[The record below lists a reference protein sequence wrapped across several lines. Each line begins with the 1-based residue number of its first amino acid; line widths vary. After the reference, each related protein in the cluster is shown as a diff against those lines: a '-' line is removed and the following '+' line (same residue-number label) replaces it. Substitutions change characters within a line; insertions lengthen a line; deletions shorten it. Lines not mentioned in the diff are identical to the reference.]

1 MIGQRRSSI
10 AEMRRPQRL
19 SELLEQIGQE
29 SREDIL
35 AILDAFRAEGVG
47 FLMPPPRDQI
57 TDDTIIDI
65 SHESL
70 IRQWRHFQQ
79 WLREE
84 EADVADLRE
93 WQQRAGRNLSSGGG
107 WLDEHDTARAERWKR
122 DIEKRGSPGA
132 WLTRYTRVGAVGS
145 DQVFHYIAESARR
158 VQAARGRGAPDS
170 GPARHFNRSYPRRVR
185 PARFPPAAAR

>member
-1 MIGQRRSSI
+1 MPAKAAKRTEDTPPVETAPCLIHALDDHASEIYDRLTPEQQRIARRVFLALSERRAGQD
-10 AEMRRPQRL
+10 MRRPQRL

-35 AILDAFRAEGVG
+35 AVLDAFRAEGVG

-57 TDDTIIDI
+57 ADDTIIDI

-107 WLDEHDTARAERWKR
+107 WLDEHDTARRVL
-122 DIEKRGSPGA
+122 EKRHREEGQSG
-132 WLTRYTRVGAVGS
+132 RVA
-145 DQVFHYIAESARR
+145 HALYARR
-158 VQAARGRGAPDS
+158 RS
-170 GPARHFNRSYPRRVR
+170 GQ
-185 PARFPPAAAR
+185 